1 MAREN
6 QGLQIAL
13 IIFVILTIMLGVTT
27 FIFFRQYEE
36 AALKA
41 ASNLAKANE
50 ETTRAHNIQ
59 AENNELKRLMG
70 FDPTD
75 KLDAIHEQY
84 NDDMEKYAA
93 NYEETNRV
101 YRKVLG
107 YLQTVIDEKSVSLA
121 DEQVALQEQKDL
133 NERREAGKDPQI
145 AQHETAAR
153 AAEADAAALRRT
165 FNDDRTA
172 VTEQKNAIQVDL
184 VKAQKAF
191 DAEVTKL
198 GDKLK
203 ESNEQLQQLYRLNK
217 EKSEQL
223 EKVFK
228 PTFEA
233 ADGKIRW
240 VNQRNGTVWISLG
253 RADALARQTSFS
265 VYPADT
271 NDVTQAGKKGSI
283 EVTQILG
290 DHLAEARIIEDEIS
304 NPLMPGDVIHT
315 PVWAP
320 GEREHFA
327 LSDGMDIDGD
337 GRSDLQRVINLI
349 TMNGGVVDCF
359 LDDEGNQTG
368 KIGTG
373 TRFLVLGDAPDAD
386 ALKERIDRRTAL
398 LREADRLGLRTISLQ
413 ELLARMG
420 WKNQT
425 PVIRFGSSANPNDFR
440 AKPPEGVPKKSSG
453 TVSDIFRKRE
463 PPRRSG
469 GSAY

>member
-27 FIFFRQYEE
+27 FLFFRQYEE
-36 AALKA
+36 ATLKA
-41 ASNLAKANE
+41 KSNLDEANKQK
-50 ETTRAHNIQ
+50 TAANNIQ
-59 AENNELKRLMG
+59 SENNELKRMMG
-70 FDPTD
+70 FPPTD
-75 KLDAIHEQY
+75 TRDAIHEQF
-84 NDDMEKYAA
+84 NEDMEKYAA
-93 NYEETNRV
+93 NFEESNRV
-101 YRKVLG
+101 YHKVLG

-133 NERREAGKDPQI
+133 NERREASKDPQI
-145 AQHETAAR
+145 TQHETAAR
-153 AAEADAAALRRT
+153 TAEADSAAERRT

-172 VTEQKNAIQVDL
+172 MTDQKNTIQADL

-191 DAEVTKL
+191 DAEVAKL

-203 ESNEQLQQLYRLNK
+203 ESNDQLQQLYRLNK
-217 EKSEQL
+217 EKSERL
-223 EKVFK
+223 EQVFK

-290 DHLAEARIIEDEIS
+290 DHLAEARIVEDEIS

-337 GRSDLQRVINLI
+337 GRSDVQRVINLI
-349 TMNGGVVDCF
+349 TMNGGVVDCS
-359 LDDEGNQTG
+359 LDDEGNRTG

-373 TRFLVLGDAPDAD
+373 TRFLVLGEAPDAN
-386 ALKERIDRRTAL
+386 APPERIRERTAI

-413 ELLARMG
+413 ELLSRMG

-425 PVIRFGSSANPNDFR
+425 RVIRFGSGANPDDFR
-440 AKPPEGVPKKSSG
+440 AKPPEGVPRTSG
-453 TVSDIFRKRE
+453 GNVSDIFRKRE
-463 PPRRSG
+463 PPRSSD